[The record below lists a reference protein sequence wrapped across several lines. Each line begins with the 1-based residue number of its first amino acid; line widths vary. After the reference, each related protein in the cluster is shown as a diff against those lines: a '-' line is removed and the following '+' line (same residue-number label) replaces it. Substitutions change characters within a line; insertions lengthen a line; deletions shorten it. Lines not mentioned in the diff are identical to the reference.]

1 MTDWTDE
8 IKERLGGLALDPTRE
23 GEIVEELSQHL
34 EDRYRELIVD
44 GANEADARAATAA
57 ELHQSL
63 ARERRQIEHRLGQE
77 QTVLGSGGGKLFGG
91 VLQDLR
97 YGVRVL
103 ANSRGFTAIALLML
117 ALGIGANTAIFQ
129 LIDAV
134 RLRSLP
140 VASPEELAD
149 IHIVDMEGA
158 RGDFS
163 GQESLTNPIWEQMR
177 DNQEAFSGIAAWH
190 STAFN
195 LTTSGEVRY
204 AAGLWVSGDFFNMLG
219 VRPILGRAF
228 AMSDDRVGCGASEA
242 VISYSFWQREFGGD
256 PAVVGRK
263 LNLDFQPVE
272 VIGVTPVSFH
282 GPEVGRSFDV
292 AVPVCSEPAF
302 RGPRSHLGSG
312 TDWWLAVFGR
322 LKPGWTLERASTN
335 MASISPAIFRA
346 TLPANY
352 PAVNVKDYL
361 GFRLGAFP
369 AGSGVSNLRNVYST
383 SLNLLLAISGLVL
396 LIACANLANLMLAR
410 ASDRSREIT
419 IRLALGASRRRIG
432 QQLLIES
439 LLLALAGGGLGVL
452 IAARLSRVLATML
465 VTQDSFMFVELNLDW
480 RVLVFAASLA
490 VATCVIFGLAPAISS
505 TRSSPSD
512 ALKASGR
519 GAISGRKRARMRR
532 ALVVVQVA
540 LSLILV
546 VQALLFSRSLQKLMT
561 LDPGFQ
567 QDGVLITG
575 IDFSKLDVSAVRR
588 IALTQDLISRI
599 GSVPAVEDAAGANL
613 TPISGEGSSN
623 AVWMDGKDRASGQEV
638 WLAAV
643 SDGYFSTMRTPMLA
657 GRDFNG
663 SDNSSSPKTAVVNEA
678 FAREFSTGANPVGQR
693 FWIEATPTNPVVLYE
708 IVGLVRNSKYLHLD
722 EDFHSIAFLPL
733 PQQTHQSNGTG
744 IVIRSAAPLESVIAS
759 VKDTVSQVAP
769 SATLDFTVLR
779 TQIMDSLLGERLLAV
794 LSGFFGILALLLACL
809 GLYGIVSYGV
819 ANRTSEIGIR
829 LALGSTRAGIVS
841 MIVRETA
848 ALLLV
853 GLAIGL
859 GLAFASGL
867 VVRSMLFG
875 LSVSD
880 PLILGVALEALITTG
895 LAAAFI
901 PARRA
906 AGVDPM
912 TALRYE

>member
-8 IKERLGGLALDPTRE
+8 IKKRLGGLALDPTRE
-23 GEIVEELSQHL
+23 AEIVEELSQHL
-34 EDRYRELIVD
+34 EDRYRELVVT
-44 GANEADARAATAA
+44 GATEADARAATGA
-57 ELHQSL
+57 ELDQSL
-63 ARERRQIEHRLGQE
+63 ARELAGIEHRFTQE
-77 QTVLGSGGGKLFGG
+77 QTVLGSGGGNFIGG
-91 VLQDLR
+91 LLLDLR

-103 ANSRGFTAIALLML
+103 AKSRGFTAIALLML

-140 VASPEELAD
+140 VENPQELANV
-149 IHIVDMEGA
+149 HIVDMEGA

-163 GQESLTNPIWEQMR
+163 GQQSVTNAIWEQIR
-177 DNQEAFSGIAAWH
+177 DSQEAFSGIAAWH

-195 LTTSGEVRY
+195 LTTSGEARY

-219 VRPILGRAF
+219 VRPILGRVF
-228 AMSDDRVGCGASEA
+228 AASDDRVGCGASGA

-256 PAVVGRK
+256 PAVVGRE

-272 VIGVTPVSFH
+272 VIGVTPASFH
-282 GPEVGRSFDV
+282 GLEVGRSFDV

-302 RGPRSHLGSG
+302 RGSRSRLGSG

-322 LKPGWTLERASTN
+322 LKPGWTLERAYTN
-335 MASISPAIFRA
+335 LASISLNIFRA
-346 TLPANY
+346 TLPPNY

-361 GFRLGAFP
+361 GFKLGAFP
-369 AGSGVSNLRNVYST
+369 AGTGVSNLRDAYST

-410 ASDRSREIT
+410 ASARSREIT
-419 IRLALGASRRRIG
+419 IRLALGASRRRIV

-439 LLLALAGGGLGVL
+439 LLLALAGGGLGVV

-465 VTQDSFMFVELNLDW
+465 VSQESFLFVELNLDW

-490 VATCVIFGLAPAISS
+490 IGTCVIFGLAPAVSS

-519 GAISGRKRARMRR
+519 GATSGRKRARMRQ

-540 LSLILV
+540 LSLVLV

-575 IDFSKLDVSAVRR
+575 IDLSKPGIPAERR
-588 IALTQDLISRI
+588 SALTQDLVSRI
-599 GSVPAVEDAAGANL
+599 RNAPAVEDAAGTNL
-613 TPISGEGSSN
+613 TPVSGEGSSN
-623 AVWMDGKDRASGQEV
+623 AVWIDGKDPSSGQEV

-657 GRDFNG
+657 GRDFNS
-663 SDNSSSPKTAVVNEA
+663 SDNRSSPKTAIVNEA
-678 FAREFSTGANPVGQR
+678 FALEFSTGPNPVGQR
-693 FWIEATPTNPVVLYE
+693 FWIEPTPTDPATLYE
-708 IVGLVRNSKYLHLD
+708 IVGLVRNSKYSRLD
-722 EDFHSIAFLPL
+722 EDFHSIAFLAL
-733 PQQTHQSNGTG
+733 SQQTHQWTGTG
-744 IVIRSAAPLESVIAS
+744 IVIRSAAPPERVIAS
-759 VKDTVSQVAP
+759 VKEIVSQAAP
-769 SATLDFTVLR
+769 SAVLDFTVLR
-779 TQIMDSLLGERLLAV
+779 TQIRDSLLGERLLAV
-794 LSGFFGILALLLACL
+794 LSGFFGILALMLACL

-819 ANRTSEIGIR
+819 ATRTSEIGIR
-829 LALGSTRAGIVS
+829 LALGSTRAGIIS
-841 MIVRETA
+841 MIIRETA
-848 ALLLV
+848 ALLLF
-853 GLAIGL
+853 GLPIGL

-875 LSVSD
+875 LNVSD
-880 PLILGVALEALITTG
+880 PLILGVALAALITTG